1 MQKSPPLSPT
11 QSQRQRLDQPRVS
24 HIPQPPMAAGDTSS
38 VWDWGDLLDF
48 TVDDDLAISWASADP
63 PNPPESHH
71 LPPPDDPPENPN
83 PSAAPAARIRKRD
96 PRLACS
102 NFLAGHVPCA
112 CPEVDEKMMELEE
125 EEAGHGK
132 KRVRTVRAPPGTARC
147 QVPTCGADIK
157 ELKGYHRRHRVCLAC
172 ANATTV
178 VLGGETKR
186 YCQQCG
192 KFHVLSDFDEGKR
205 SCRRKLERHNNRR
218 RRKPSD
224 SKAGKESQRE
234 VQTEGGNHDG
244 EAGEDSLQLSSQ
256 INEKED
262 LVESEGGGISTLFSM
277 PNSQNVGSDGVASAL
292 TSGDTQ
298 MDGGKHDSNHSL
310 SPPQCDNKSVYSSM
324 CPTGRISFKLYDWNP
339 AEFPRRLRHQ
349 IFQWLAS
356 MPVEL
361 EGYIR
366 PGCIILTVFI
376 AMPKFMWMKLLDDPA
391 SYLHNFVIVPGRML
405 SGRGNMLVYLND
417 MIFRVVK
424 DGTSVIKAKVEVRA
438 PRLHYIHPTCF
449 EAGKPM
455 EFFVCGSNLLQPK
468 LRFLVSFSGKY
479 LADNY
484 DLESSHTQIEGDST
498 AANIDHQLY
507 KIHVPHTEATS
518 FGPAFIE
525 VENESGLSNFLPVL
539 IGNKEICAEM
549 ESIQKRLEE
558 SLFVRGSS
566 DVSSSGSLLTSCE
579 ASSLRHRA
587 FSEVIL
593 DIAWLLRKPSSE
605 NVQQIMTSS
614 QAQRFNN
621 LLNLLIFFKST
632 TILEKVL
639 ENLNTLMD
647 NVEINNPD
655 SGSID
660 ADMRLLQKYMD
671 CARDILSQKLQSSG
685 VSVVEPGSL
694 VQKQDLI
701 SQSLS
706 RFQSKQH
713 FLIHTQDTE
722 IIVDGKMD
730 AMLGSTSNER
740 SETLPL
746 LNKKAATKANLI
758 KQANCGISS
767 GELLS
772 SRSRRTF
779 LGFRSTLYVISA
791 TAMCLG
797 ICAVVFHPHK
807 VGELAVTIR
816 RCLFDKI

>member
-1 MQKSPPLSPT
+1 MQTSPSSLSPT
-11 QSQRQRLDQPRVS
+11 HSQLHPRVS
-24 HIPQPPMAAGDTSS
+24 PPPMAAAGDASA

-48 TVDDDLAISWASADP
+48 TVDADLSISWAPDDP
-63 PNPPESHH
+63 PNP
-71 LPPPDDPPENPN
+71 LPPPPQEDPN
-83 PSAAPAARIRKRD
+83 PSPNPDLSPAPRIRKRD

-172 ANATTV
+172 ANAATV
-178 VLGGETKR
+178 VIDGDSKR

-192 KFHVLSDFDEGKR
+192 KFHVVSDFDEGKR

-224 SKAGKESQRE
+224 SKLGKESQKE
-234 VQTEGGNHDG
+234 VHVEDGNHDV

-262 LVESEGGGISTLFSM
+262 LLESEGGGISTLFSM
-277 PNSQNVGSDGVASAL
+277 PNAQNAGSDSVPSVL
-292 TSGDTQ
+292 TPSDTQ
-298 MDGGKHDSNHSL
+298 MDGRKHDSNHSL
-310 SPPQCDNKSVYSSM
+310 SPPQSDNKSAYSSM

-366 PGCIILTVFI
+366 PGCTILTVFI
-376 AMPKFMWMKLLDDPA
+376 AMPNFMWMKLLDDPA
-391 SYLHNFVIVPGRML
+391 SYLHNFVIVPGMML

-417 MIFRVVK
+417 IIFRVVK
-424 DGTSVIKAKVEVRA
+424 DGTSVIKAKVEMRA
-438 PRLHYIHPTCF
+438 PKLHYIHPTCF

-455 EFFVCGSNLLQPK
+455 EFIVCGSNLLQPK

-484 DLESSHTQIEGDST
+484 DPESSHSQIERDST
-498 AANIDHQLY
+498 AGNLDHQFY

-539 IGNKEICAEM
+539 VGNKEICAEM
-549 ESIQKRLEE
+549 ETIQKRLEE
-558 SLFVRGSS
+558 SLFVRGLS
-566 DVSSSGSLLTSCE
+566 DVSSGGCLLNSCE
-579 ASSLRHRA
+579 ASSLRHRE
-587 FSEVIL
+587 FSEIIL

-605 NVQQIMTSS
+605 NVQHIMTSS
-614 QAQRFNN
+614 QAQRFNH

-632 TILEKVL
+632 TVLDKVL
-639 ENLNTLMD
+639 ENLKTLMD
-647 NVEINNPD
+647 NVEINNPN

-671 CARDILSQKLQSSG
+671 HARDILCQKLQDSG
-685 VSVVEPGSL
+685 VSQLELESL
-694 VQKQDLI
+694 VHKGDVI

-706 RFQSKQH
+706 CIQSKQH
-713 FLIHTQDTE
+713 FPIHTQDTE
-722 IIVDGKMD
+722 ITVDGKMD
-730 AMLGSTSNER
+730 VMSGSTSNEK

-746 LNKKAATKANLI
+746 LNKKAAMKVNFI
-758 KQANCGISS
+758 KHANCGNSS
-767 GELLS
+767 GELLGF
-772 SRSRRTF
+772 RSRRTF
-779 LGFRSTLYVISA
+779 LGFRPTLYVISA
-791 TAMCLG
+791 AAMCLG

-807 VGELAVTIR
+807 VGDLAVTIR
-816 RCLFDKI
+816 RCL

>member
-1 MQKSPPLSPT
+1 MQRSPSSSSSSSLSPT
-11 QSQRQRLDQPRVS
+11 HSQPTPPPSS
-24 HIPQPPMAAGDTSS
+24 HLPHPPMAAAGDTSTSTS

-48 TVDDDLAISWASADP
+48 TVDDDLSISWD
-63 PNPPESHH
+63 
-71 LPPPDDPPENPN
+71 LPPPPPQDPNPDPP
-83 PSAAPAARIRKRD
+83 APRIRKRD

-132 KRVRTVRAPPGTARC
+132 KRVRTGRAPPGTARC
-147 QVPTCGADIK
+147 QVPTCGTDIK

-172 ANATTV
+172 ANAATV
-178 VLGGETKR
+178 VIDGDTKR

-234 VQTEGGNHDG
+234 ILIEDGNPDG
-244 EAGEDSLQLSSQ
+244 EVGEDSLQLSSQ
-256 INEKED
+256 INEKEE
-262 LVESEGGGISTLFSM
+262 LLESEGGGISTLFSM
-277 PNSQNVGSDGVASAL
+277 PNAQNVGSDRVASAL

-310 SPPQCDNKSVYSSM
+310 SPPQCENKSAYSSM

-366 PGCIILTVFI
+366 PGCTILTVFI
-376 AMPKFMWMKLLDDPA
+376 AMPNFMWMKLLDDPA
-391 SYLHNFVIVPGRML
+391 SYLHKFVIEPGTML
-405 SGRGNMLVYLND
+405 SGRGNLLVYLND
-417 MIFRVVK
+417 KIFRVVK
-424 DGTSVIKAKVEVRA
+424 GGTSVIQAKVEVRA
-438 PRLHYIHPTCF
+438 PRLHYVHPTCF

-455 EFFVCGSNLLQPK
+455 EFFVCGSNLLPPK

-484 DLESSHTQIEGDST
+484 DPESSHSRIERDST
-498 AANIDHQLY
+498 AGDSDHQLY

-525 VENESGLSNFLPVL
+525 VENESGLSNFLPILV
-539 IGNKEICAEM
+539 GNKEICAEM
-549 ESIQKRLEE
+549 ETIQKRLEE
-558 SLFVRGSS
+558 SLSVGGSS
-566 DVSSSGSLLTSCE
+566 DVSSSGSLLSSCE
-579 ASSLRHRA
+579 TCSLRHRA
-587 FSEVIL
+587 FAEIII

-605 NVQQIMTSS
+605 NVQHIMTSS
-614 QAQRFNN
+614 RAQRFNY

-632 TILEKVL
+632 TILEKVF
-639 ENLNTLMD
+639 ENLKILMD
-647 NVEINNPD
+647 NVETNNPD
-655 SGSID
+655 SGSLD
-660 ADMRLLQKYMD
+660 ADLRLLQKYMD
-671 CARDILSQKLQSSG
+671 CARDILCQKHQNPG
-685 VSVVEPGSL
+685 VSQLKPERL
-694 VQKQDLI
+694 VSHEDLS
-701 SQSLS
+701 SQYPSDP
-706 RFQSKQH
+706 QSKQH
-713 FLIHTQDTE
+713 FSIYTQDTE
-722 IIVDGKMD
+722 ITVDGKMD
-730 AMLGSTSNER
+730 LTLGSIPNER
-740 SETLPL
+740 SEILPL
-746 LNKKAATKANLI
+746 LNKKAA
-758 KQANCGISS
+758 NCGNSS
-767 GELLS
+767 GELVC

-779 LGFRSTLYVISA
+779 LGFRSALYVISA
-791 TAMCLG
+791 AAMCIG
-797 ICAVVFHPHK
+797 VCAVVFHAQK
-807 VGELAVTIR
+807 VGNLAVTMR
-816 RCLFDKI
+816 RCLFDNF